1 MKVKTVG
8 IMVVTMLALSLVI
21 AAVGVVGSAV
31 TDDSGGL
38 VRAQLGL
45 AEEGAN
51 GGGQGSA
58 GNATKAAPDSGDSGA
73 WRAFKFVCPFH

>member
-1 MKVKTVG
+1 MKVKTIG

-38 VRAQLGL
+38 VRVQLGL

-58 GNATKAAPDSGDSGA
+58 GNAAKVAPDSGDSGA
-73 WRAFKFVCPFH
+73 WRAFKIVCPFH

>member
-8 IMVVTMLALSLVI
+8 IMVVTMLGLSLVI

-51 GGGQGSA
+51 RGGQGSA
-58 GNATKAAPDSGDSGA
+58 GNAAMVAPDSGESGA

>member
-1 MKVKTVG
+1 MKVKTIG

-31 TDDSGGL
+31 TDDSGAL
-38 VRAQLGL
+38 VRAQLGIT
-45 AEEGAN
+45 EEGSS
-51 GGGQGSA
+51 GGAQGSA
-58 GNATKAAPDSGDSGA
+58 GNAAKVAPDSADSGA